1 MLYWKKGRGAGNGG
15 SLLKGKVDFTQG
27 PITGQILIFSI
38 PIVLGELFQNLYN
51 SVDSLVVGNFVGSNA
66 LAAVSVCDTLS
77 NLLVG
82 FFTGMSV
89 GSSVV
94 VARAF
99 GSGDREELSTSIR
112 VAFGFSVLLGAALSL
127 LGILLT
133 PVLIDVVAAP
143 PEVRAEAMSYLRI
156 YLAGLMFTVI
166 YNIGAGILRAVGDS
180 RNPFLILLLACC
192 VNILLDVVF
201 VAVLSLGVA
210 GVGIATV
217 ISQGLSVLL
226 VYRRIARFDPAF
238 RFAPREIGV
247 QRGIIADVMGIG
259 MPSGLQ
265 SALISFS
272 NLFVWRYVGGFGP
285 EAMAGIGIGQRVD
298 KFVAMPCKA
307 FGTTITTFVSQNTGA
322 GNYDRARRGVRSCL
336 TLALLVAVTMGA
348 TVFFF
353 APACAALFDPNPAV
367 VEIGVAMMRTML
379 PFHSFFAMREI
390 YIGLLR
396 GYGNTRMPM
405 LLSLVSMVGLRQLFL
420 SVTMRLR
427 PALINIYLCYPLAWA
442 ATALLIWGYYRAVRH
457 RYEPQAA

>member
-1 MLYWKKGRGAGNGG
+1 M
-15 SLLKGKVDFTQG
+15 KGKVDFTQG
-27 PITGQILIFSI
+27 PITSQILVFSI

-99 GSGDREELSTSIR
+99 GGGDPEELSDSIR
-112 VAFGFSVLLGAALSL
+112 TAFGFSVLLGAALSL

-133 PVLIDVVAAP
+133 PVLIDLAVPP
-143 PEVRAEAMSYLRI
+143 PEVRTEAMSYLRI

-180 RNPFLILLLACC
+180 RSPFLILLLACI
-192 VNILLDVVF
+192 VNIILDLVF
-201 VAVLSLGVA
+201 VVALSLGVA

-226 VYRRIARFDPAF
+226 VYRRIAQFDPQF
-238 RFAPREIGV
+238 RFAPRQLGAH
-247 QRGIIADVMGIG
+247 RTIIADVMGIG
-259 MPSGLQ
+259 MPSGMQ

-272 NLFVWRYVGGFGP
+272 NLFVWRYVSGFGP
-285 EAMAGIGIGQRVD
+285 EAMAGIGVGQRVD
-298 KFVAMPCKA
+298 KFVSMPCKA
-307 FGTTITTFVSQNTGA
+307 FGTTITTFVGQNTGA
-322 GNYDRARRGVRSCL
+322 GDYARAKRGVRSCL
-336 TLALLVAVTMGA
+336 LLSFTVAICLGA
-348 TVFFF
+348 TVFIF
-353 APACAALFDPNPAV
+353 APSCAALFDPNPAV

-379 PFHSFFAMREI
+379 PFHSFFAMREV

-396 GYGNTRMPM
+396 GYGNSRMPM

-420 SVTMRLR
+420 SISMRLR
-427 PALINIYLCYPLAWA
+427 PDLINIYLCYPLAWI
-442 ATALLIWGYYRAVRH
+442 ATALLIWGYYRMVRR
-457 RYEPQAA
+457 RYEPQEA